1 MNRKNIR
8 MVSHGYHYFF
18 VRPGRNKDLHAAAR
32 KLMGIRKVREVE
44 ITEGDYG
51 FVIRAHDVRDGD
63 KAMVKEIA
71 KAVGGQ
77 LQEGSM
83 PLQVCKELILVRYM
97 AEQIRRLATTASA
110 QDRVAELEGHLMDIR
125 RKLLSVPR
133 WTGITHTE

>member
-51 FVIRAHDVRDGD
+51 FVVKAHESDDPSVIR
-63 KAMVKEIA
+63 EITR
-71 KAVGGQ
+71 AVGG
-77 LQEGSM
+77 SSRKA
-83 PLQVCKELILVRYM
+83 VCHCRYVRN
-97 AEQIRRLATTASA
+97 
-110 QDRVAELEGHLMDIR
+110 
-125 RKLLSVPR
+125 
-133 WTGITHTE
+133 